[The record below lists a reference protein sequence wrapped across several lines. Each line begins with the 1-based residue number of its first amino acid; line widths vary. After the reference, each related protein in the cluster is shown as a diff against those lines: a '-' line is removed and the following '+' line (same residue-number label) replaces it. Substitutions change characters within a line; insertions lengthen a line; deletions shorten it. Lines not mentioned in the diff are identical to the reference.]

1 MPLHSQQ
8 DLHTKTKNYENE
20 IETNVQEGKGNNDTR
35 DDINNQSIEKEPSPD
50 QNINTL
56 LSETK
61 LINDNVNPIEFN
73 ERKRKLL
80 GAEIHN
86 SFMNPSFV
94 KTSKLVLIKD
104 KKKTNTE
111 LPNVSE
117 TKKSKNK
124 DIKHNFKFT

>member
-8 DLHTKTKNYENE
+8 DLHTKTKNFENE
-20 IETNVQEGKGNNDTR
+20 SETNIQEGKGSNDVN
-35 DDINNQSIEKEPSPD
+35 DDTEAIEKETSPVE
-50 QNINTL
+50 NINML
-56 LSETK
+56 LSQTK
-61 LINDNVNPIEFN
+61 SIKDNVNPLEFN

-80 GAEIHN
+80 GPEIHN

-104 KKKTNTE
+104 KKKTNSE
-111 LPNVSE
+111 LPNISE
-117 TKKSKNK
+117 AKKPNKK

>member
-1 MPLHSQQ
+1 
-8 DLHTKTKNYENE
+8 
-20 IETNVQEGKGNNDTR
+20 
-35 DDINNQSIEKEPSPD
+35 
-50 QNINTL
+50 
-56 LSETK
+56 
-61 LINDNVNPIEFN
+61 
-73 ERKRKLL
+73 
-80 GAEIHN
+80 
-86 SFMNPSFV
+86 MNPSFV